1 MAIAAVLAF
10 GSMLTSLAT
19 IVGKGGENIDKAK
32 EVIDRVGTAYNVL
45 NTTSISQ
52 SAGRVLISPMVAIE
66 RSLIHQ
72 EYAQDLMTIINLR
85 DIKDALT
92 HLAMQG
98 QVDGIKIASLV
109 DSINPRRAG
118 FLAYQGLEAFGGSP
132 FIKPEKTKAEI
143 ELEKKDPNYRESK
156 TVTISGK
163 EYTDF
168 TTYAPLA
175 LGRTVQASVQI
186 GSTMVNFPLNFR
198 QVPVPVS
205 SNDLEAIFEAARPE
219 EGLFG
224 RYMMLQSGELTSP
237 EFLTGTDQIK
247 REFNIRMN
255 DMSGYYKEATDRS
268 SKNKMA
274 ALKTG
279 IMSMNTMANT
289 IIMSQE
295 TATQIEMELGV
306 KFNKSGIAAI
316 RKKVLANTIV
326 IVDDG
331 MGIFTFWNSGSNMK
345 EEYTRKEIS
354 VITKKENS
362 MDLSSLMK
370 LFVGR

>member
-32 EVIDRVGTAYNVL
+32 EVIDRVGSAYNVL
-45 NTTSISQ
+45 NTASVSQ

-118 FLAYQGLEAFGGSP
+118 FLAYQGVEAFGGQAPS
-132 FIKPEKTKAEI
+132 KPQAAI
-143 ELEKKDPNYRESK
+143 EGR
-156 TVTISGK
+156 VTIAGK
-163 EYTDF
+163 DYPDF
-168 TTYAPLA
+168 GTYAPLA

-255 DMSGYYKEATDRS
+255 DMSGYYKEATERS

-295 TATQIEMELGV
+295 TANQIEMEVGI
-306 KFNKSGIAAI
+306 KFNKSGISAI

>member
-1 MAIAAVLAF
+1 MAVTAVLAF

-19 IVGKGGENIDKAK
+19 VLGKGGETVDQAKNI
-32 EVIDRVGTAYNVL
+32 IDRVGSAYNVL

-66 RSLIHQ
+66 RELIHQ
-72 EYAQDLMTIINLR
+72 EYAQDLMTIVNLR

-92 HLAMQG
+92 HLSMQG
-98 QVDGIKIASLV
+98 EVDGIKIASLV

-118 FLAYQGLEAFGGSP
+118 FLAYQGIEAFAP
-132 FIKPEKTKAEI
+132 QAPVKKETAI
-143 ELEKKDPNYRESK
+143 EGRVTVNGKDYP
-156 TVTISGK
+156 
-163 EYTDF
+163 DF
-168 TTYAPLA
+168 STYSPLA

-186 GSTMVNFPLNFR
+186 GNTQVCFPLNFR
-198 QVPVPVS
+198 QIPVPVTA
-205 SNDLEAIFEAARPE
+205 NDLQAIFEAARPE
-219 EGLFG
+219 DGLYG
-224 RYMMLQSGELTSP
+224 RYMMLQSGELTAP

-289 IIMSQE
+289 IIITQE
-295 TATQIEMELGV
+295 TANQIEMEVGV
-306 KFNKSGIAAI
+306 KFNKSGIGAI

-331 MGIFTFWNSGSNMK
+331 MGHFTFWNSGSNMK
-345 EEYTRKEIS
+345 EEYTRKEIA
-354 VITKKENS
+354 VISKKENS

-370 LFVGR
+370 LFIGR